1 MGTYSSRYGPAGG
14 QPPPRYPP
22 PASSPPPPPP
32 RPRRRFGLVTILAG
46 ALVLVLALAAVAV
59 IRPGPVDRWLGD
71 GDNAQPTPAAAENS
85 ALPSPVLAG
94 ARSDAPPP
102 TAAGIKAALDP
113 LVADPKLGGRVFV
126 SVVDPATGDHLY
138 ERSPATPAV
147 PASTTKLVT
156 GLTVLAAR
164 GPSYRLATRAV
175 AGTRPGEVVLIGG
188 GDATLATGPTGTYPG
203 AARLDELAAAV
214 KQALGATPPT
224 KVIVD
229 TSLFTGPAF
238 GPGWDS
244 DTSTGGY
251 GTATTA
257 LMTDAGRVDPRQVK
271 VPARRHEKPD
281 VAAGQ
286 AFATALG
293 LPPSAVTTGKA
304 PAALNGQAGPS
315 PPASGTPVA
324 PGTEL
329 GKIESPSMAR
339 LVEMMLSESDNVIA
353 ECLARQVALAKNLP
367 ASYAGA
373 AEAMKAVL
381 ADLGLP
387 AAEDGL
393 VDGSGLSR
401 NDRLTPS
408 LLTGLLAFAARAD
421 RPDLHGLFSGL
432 PVAGYSGT
440 LRDRFRSAGPT
451 RPGAGLVRA
460 KTGTLSGVNA
470 IAGIVVTQ
478 DGRLLTFAVLADR
491 VTGGQL
497 PAQDALD
504 KIATAL
510 ATCGCR

>member
-1 MGTYSSRYGPAGG
+1 
-14 QPPPRYPP
+14 
-22 PASSPPPPPP
+22 
-32 RPRRRFGLVTILAG
+32 
-46 ALVLVLALAAVAV
+46 VLVLALAAVAV
-59 IRPGPVDRWLGD
+59 IRPGPVDRWLGG
-71 GDNAQPTPAAAENS
+71 GDNAQPPPAAVENT
-85 ALPSPVLAG
+85 ALPPPVLAVAG
-94 ARSDAPPP
+94 SDAPAP
-102 TAAGIKAALDP
+102 TAVGIKGALDP

-126 SVVDPATGDHLY
+126 SVVDPVTGDHLY

-229 TSLFTGPAF
+229 TSLFTGPAY

-244 DTSTGGY
+244 DASTGGY

-257 LMTDAGRVDPRQVK
+257 LMTDAGRVNPRQVK
-271 VPARRHEKPD
+271 VPAQRHEKPD

-286 AFATALG
+286 AFAKALG
-293 LPPSAVTTGKA
+293 LPASAVTTGKA
-304 PAALNGQAGPS
+304 PPALNGPAGAS
-315 PPASGTPVA
+315 PPAASGTAVA

-329 GKIESPSMAR
+329 GKIESPPMAR

-491 VTGGQL
+491 VTGGQF